1 MSSVSGLTE
10 MANMQTRIT
19 FSFSLWPFC
28 RYIRKKVNINIHRI
42 TLRILMLHLKVTW
55 GVGTGMENV
64 IGFVFGGIMQAI
76 LGSNTIVMMIRY
88 YNHVIKPRSICQRY
102 RSSWL
107 NYHISN
113 YHTCFSVIESIPFF
127 LIVGETSSLLPCLG
141 CPLRLWSSSTKD
153 NVDDIVWDCVI
164 KFLFLLS

>member
-1 MSSVSGLTE
+1 
-10 MANMQTRIT
+10 
-19 FSFSLWPFC
+19 
-28 RYIRKKVNINIHRI
+28 
-42 TLRILMLHLKVTW
+42 MLLLKLTW

-64 IGFVFGGIMQAI
+64 IGFCLWWYHANHLRANSIGMK
-76 LGSNTIVMMIRY
+76 IRY

-127 LIVGETSSLLPCLG
+127 LIAGETSPPLPCLG

-153 NVDDIVWDCVI
+153 NVDDIVWDCAI
-164 KFLFLLS
+164 KFLFLLSQKRGIFITLLIMYQQNTIEP